1 MTTSPTM
8 SSFPRRRASSS
19 RRSRPPS
26 ARCNGVSGWATRG
39 PAGSSTRWSAR
50 ASSAPTRVPRVV
62 LWSPPRW
69 SWNPCSARMKG
80 RPIWPRATSFYDR
93 LLTAM
98 EDAQHNPAHREES
111 NSEAEIGRY
120 LEQKRKERGLSLE
133 EVEHATKIRK
143 RYLTGL
149 EREDYAMLP
158 DAVYARGFLK
168 TYANYLGLDGE
179 ALSRQLKSGRKS
191 RRERGI
197 DYNTRPE
204 SDFEKPLI
212 TPSGLRGTQKRK
224 ISTSAIVTLLVAIL
238 VLLAVIGALYFV
250 GRGVQVSKE
259 SNPGS
264 GEHPPRQEQQNVAKR
279 EKAPEEVPGKEAA
292 AGNKA
297 GGGDKPAGAQRSV
310 PPDKLQVLVNVRE
323 RPSWILIR
331 TDGTAAYE
339 QVAQP
344 GFSKTFEAEQRLYI
358 KSGDA
363 GAVRVEINGQD
374 AGALGG
380 AGEIVARKYTLKT
393 AS

>member
-1 MTTSPTM
+1 
-8 SSFPRRRASSS
+8 
-19 RRSRPPS
+19 
-26 ARCNGVSGWATRG
+26 
-39 PAGSSTRWSAR
+39 
-50 ASSAPTRVPRVV
+50 
-62 LWSPPRW
+62 
-69 SWNPCSARMKG
+69 
-80 RPIWPRATSFYDR
+80 
-93 LLTAM
+93 M
-98 EDAQHNPAHREES
+98 EDWQHTNNPAEGDES
-111 NSEAEIGRY
+111 RGEAEIGRL
-120 LEQKRKERGLSLE
+120 LEHRRKERGLSLE
-133 EVEHATKIRK
+133 EVEQATKIRK

-149 EREDYAMLP
+149 ERENYAILP

-179 ALSRQLKSGRKS
+179 AISRRLKSSTRT

-197 DYNTRPE
+197 NYDPRPE

-212 TPSGLRGTQKRK
+212 TPGGLRGVQKRK
-224 ISTSAIVTLLVAIL
+224 VTTSAIVTLLVA
-238 VLLAVIGALYFV
+238 VLALAAVIGALYFV

-259 SNPGS
+259 GNPPS
-264 GEHPPRQEQQNVAKR
+264 GDSPPRQEQQNVAGR
-279 EKAPEEVPGKEAA
+279 EKAPEAGSAKEGAV
-292 AGNKA
+292 GSK
-297 GGGDKPAGAQRSV
+297 GTVGDDEKPAVAKQSA
-310 PPDKLQVLVNVRE
+310 PPDTLRVLVNVRE

-344 GFSKTFEAEQRLYI
+344 GFSKTFEAKQRLYI

-380 AGEIVARKYTLKT
+380 AGEIVARNYTLKT